1 MPDCLGQGVSNGE
14 NRQSPQAL
22 RECPSCARHRQQV
35 IEVSEQVT
43 YQLVLRDA
51 DKESW
56 LECGG
61 TVKGGE
67 GLRVQRAERRGSGR
81 HPEPGRRCRIEEQ

>member
-1 MPDCLGQGVSNGE
+1 MTDCLGQGVSKGE
-14 NRQSPQAL
+14 NKAL
-22 RECPSCARHRQQV
+22 RECPSRAGHRQQV
-35 IEVSEQVT
+35 TEVSEQVT

-51 DKESW
+51 DKQSW

-67 GLRVQRAERRGSGR
+67 GLRVQRAERGGSGQ
-81 HPEPGRRCRIEEQ
+81 HSEPGRTCRIEEQ